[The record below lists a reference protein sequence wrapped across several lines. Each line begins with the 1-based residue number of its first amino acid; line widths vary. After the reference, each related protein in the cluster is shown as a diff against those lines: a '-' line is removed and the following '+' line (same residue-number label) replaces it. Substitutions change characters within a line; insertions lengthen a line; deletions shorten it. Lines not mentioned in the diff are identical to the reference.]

1 MEWGFGEHGEAF
13 GRRKCVG
20 YRWDKLKEQCSP
32 LYLHEL
38 IFVRWKRLC
47 LGSGGRPTRGV
58 AKSPDAPP
66 ATTVDEHGTFAIVT
80 HDRIVAWLQ
89 SHVQGRLP

>member
-1 MEWGFGEHGEAF
+1 MRGGTSLG
-13 GRRKCVG
+13 GVSRRPIEDNKIKGLRC
-20 YRWDKLKEQCSP
+20 P

-58 AKSPDAPP
+58 AKSPDTPP
-66 ATTVDEHGTFAIVT
+66 ATTVDEHGTFVIVT
-80 HDRIVAWLQ
+80 HDRIVA
-89 SHVQGRLP
+89 